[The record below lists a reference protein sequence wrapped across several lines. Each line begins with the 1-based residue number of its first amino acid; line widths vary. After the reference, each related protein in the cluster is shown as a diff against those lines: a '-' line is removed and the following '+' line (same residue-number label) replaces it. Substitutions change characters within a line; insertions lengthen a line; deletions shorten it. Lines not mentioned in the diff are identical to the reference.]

1 MVTISAEVLMYV
13 EIDMICIFTALYV
26 LFNSYHNVERRKSMQ
41 FFRWVLV
48 FIVLFVVSDLVWEL
62 MEKGYLPCTPL
73 AAQIVNCLYFLLTIS
88 ITLTWLYY
96 TECELD
102 SGIVGDNF
110 LMALCS
116 IPYVIFA
123 VMLIINFNTGI
134 LFFFDD
140 NLVFHRGPLNILAFL
155 IPLLYMIIACVHAS
169 IKANRKKY
177 FANRKA
183 YVNLA
188 NFCMITI
195 IACILQVFLPGT
207 PLPAIGITI
216 AVLLSYMNSQERLIS
231 LDPLTKLNNRF
242 HMENYLSHKIEHVS
256 DNKELY
262 ILMMDLD
269 KFKDIND
276 TYGHISGDAA
286 LKYFGTV
293 LKKTAAVY
301 DCFVCRYGGD
311 EFIVIYEAADVSDVE
326 KLCEFIRKQVA
337 DINHKH
343 GEDYV
348 MGVSIG
354 VAKYDEQT
362 KYIPDII
369 AEADKALYEEK
380 EQKNLNFKRKT
391 MLTL

>member
-1 MVTISAEVLMYV
+1 MYI
-13 EIDMICIFTALYV
+13 EIDLICIFTTIYV
-26 LFNSYHNVERRKSMQ
+26 LLNSYHNVERRKSMQ

-48 FIVLFVVSDLVWEL
+48 FIILFVVSDLVWEL
-62 MEKGYLPCTPL
+62 MEKDILPCTPL
-73 AAQIVNCLYFLLTIS
+73 AAHIVNCLYFLLTIS

-96 TECELD
+96 TECELE
-102 SGIVGDNF
+102 SGIVGDNL

-116 IPYVIFA
+116 LPYVLFA
-123 VMLIINFNTGI
+123 VLLIVNFPTGL

-177 FANRKA
+177 FAQRKA
-183 YVNLA
+183 NVNLA

-195 IACILQVFLPGT
+195 IASVLQVFLPGT

-216 AVLLSYMNSQERLIS
+216 AILLVYMNSQERLIS

-242 HMENYLSHKIEHVS
+242 HMENYLSHKIDHIS
-256 DNKELY
+256 DNRELY

-293 LKKTAAVY
+293 LKKTAAVF

-311 EFIVIYEAADVSDVE
+311 EFMVIYETADSSDVD
-326 KLCEFIRKQVA
+326 KLCDYIRKQVS

-343 GEDYV
+343 NEDFT

-354 VAKYDEQT
+354 VAKYNAET

-369 AEADKALYEEK
+369 AVADKALYEEK
-380 EQKNLNFKRKT
+380 EQKNLNQKRKSV
-391 MLTL
+391 LTL